1 MMEQSLPVWLQGRQ
15 DEKNLT
21 AGFYAPLSLEGKHS
35 AVLKLAAAGHYHVY
49 LNGEH
54 LAYGPV
60 RCAHGWH
67 RVSEIDLAGAA
78 GPRISHLAIEINVP
92 RVNTFFLADQPP
104 FLQAE
109 VWADGECIARTLPE
123 GGRFVGL
130 RLPYR
135 EQKVERYSY
144 QRGFSEVYDLTGDWN
159 GWRSGR
165 GMAEPLTGCEPKRL
179 IPARRPLPAL
189 PEIAPRWLVKQKP
202 VSWDFVHAHPW
213 DDRCTTGIGELI
225 GGYRREECTTLLTRD
240 ISAILPDHESPV
252 SVPFAPPLRL
262 KKGDGAWLR
271 FDGEKTGFLTME
283 IEWDEPGV
291 MYALYDE
298 ILTDGDVNPLRM
310 SLIGAMKLT
319 FSRGVHRFTAFEPA
333 AMQYLK
339 LVCAEGRCTI
349 RRLHLL
355 EAAAPAED
363 YPPLP
368 EYVGDGLLRQIDHA
382 AVETLRQN
390 SYDLFTDCPS
400 RERAGWSCDSFFMG
414 RAEWALTGADR
425 TEKTYLE
432 NYFLPERYPWLKPG
446 VIPMCYPSDPRNGN
460 FIPNWMLWLLLETEE
475 YVRRTGDREMAEL
488 AEKHLLDA
496 LNYCEGF
503 ENELGLLEKLEAWVF
518 VEWSKAN
525 ELVQD
530 VNAPS
535 NMLYAA
541 ALEAVARLYD
551 RPALAE
557 KAARVR
563 HTLRDVFFDGTLWH
577 DRALRQEGGG
587 LTVTEECTE
596 TCQYYAFFFD
606 LSTPDDTPELFQN
619 LFAADGAW
627 LAASGLYPSNA
638 FIGKLLRMLILDRYG
653 RKGQVLDEIRASYGE
668 MARQTGTLWEFLS
681 PRASCCHGFAGLIAP
696 LIRKNAE

>member
-1 MMEQSLPVWLQGRQ
+1 MLKYSLPVWLKERK
-15 DEKNLT
+15 DEKNQT
-21 AGFYAPLSLEGKHS
+21 VGFYAPLKLEGKQS

-54 LAYGPV
+54 LTYGPV

-67 RVSEIDLAGAA
+67 RVSQIDLTGAA
-78 GPRISHLAIEINVP
+78 GPGINHLAIEINMP
-92 RVNTFFLADQPP
+92 RINTYFLANEPP
-104 FLQAE
+104 FVQAE
-109 VWADGECIARTLPE
+109 VWADGKCIARTMPE
-123 GGRFVGL
+123 DGDFYGA
-130 RLPYR
+130 RLFSR
-135 EQKVERYSY
+135 EQKVERYSF
-144 QRGFSEVYDLTGDWN
+144 QRGFCEVYCLTEDWN

-165 GMAEPLTGCEPKRL
+165 ASAEPLTGCESGRL
-179 IPARRPLPAL
+179 IPAQRPLPML
-189 PEIAPRWLVKQKP
+189 DSTAPRWLVKQKP
-202 VSWDFVHAHPW
+202 VQWDFANAHSWDN
-213 DDRCTTGIGELI
+213 RCITEVGELI
-225 GGYRREECTTLLTRD
+225 GGFRQEECTTLLTRE
-240 ISAILPDHESPV
+240 ISAILPDHERPASI
-252 SVPFAPPLRL
+252 PFELPFSL

-291 MYALYDE
+291 LYALYDE
-298 ILTDGDVNPLRM
+298 LLTDGDVDPLRM
-310 SLIGAMKLT
+310 NLVGAMKLT
-319 FSRGVHRFTAFEPA
+319 FSQGAHRFTAFEPA
-333 AMQYLK
+333 ATQYLK
-339 LVCAEGRCTI
+339 LVCAGGRCTL
-349 RRLHLL
+349 RRLGLL
-355 EAAAPAED
+355 EAVAPAED
-363 YPPLP
+363 YLP
-368 EYVGDGLLRQIDHA
+368 FPADRGDHQLRQIDRA

-414 RAEWALTGADR
+414 RAEWALTGGNR
-425 TEKTYLE
+425 TEKVYLQ
-432 NYFLPERYPWLKPG
+432 NYFLPETYPWLKPG
-446 VIPMCYPSDPRNGN
+446 VIPMCYPADHRNGD

-475 YVRRTGDREMAEL
+475 YVNRTGDREMAAL
-488 AEKHLLDA
+488 AQKHLLDA
-496 LNYCEGF
+496 LHYFESF

-541 ALEAVARLYD
+541 ALEAAARLYD
-551 RPALAE
+551 LPALSE

-563 HTLRDVFFDGTLWH
+563 RALRETFFDGCFWH
-577 DRALRQEGGG
+577 DRALRDETNG
-587 LTVTEECTE
+587 LVVTKECTE

-606 LSTPDDTPELFQN
+606 LSTPENAPECFEN
-619 LFAADGAW
+619 LFSPDGAW

-653 RKGQVLDEIRASYGE
+653 RKKQVLDEIRASYGE

-681 PRASCCHGFAGLIAP
+681 PQASCCHGFAGLIAP
-696 LIRKNAE
+696 LIRKNLE